1 MMDKL
6 ADIEEQIKDK
16 KAKIQNVKSHI
27 LLNNNRIQEL
37 LFTVVSTK

>member
-6 ADIEEQIKDK
+6 ADLEEQIKDK
-16 KAKIQNVKSHI
+16 KAKIQNAKSHI
-27 LLNNNRIQEL
+27 ITNNNRIQEL